1 MYEYDF
7 VRVDANWSG
16 YSLFSG
22 IKVDTGSYQAVI
34 RERAAQGWRYVG
46 YFPITGQDTLHEL
59 ELVFER
65 KVEESQ

>member
-7 VRVDANWSG
+7 VRVDAEWSG
-16 YSLFSG
+16 YSLFG
-22 IKVDTGSYQAVI
+22 GVKVDTGSYQTVI

-46 YFPITGQDTLHEL
+46 YFPVTGQDTLREL

-65 KVEESQ
+65 EGEERQ